1 MLLPDYSLFP
11 HVCKSYDRRALTNGC
26 GIRFEGANPMN
37 LYRLFSRLAVVACVL
52 PGMALASGT
61 TPATSGDVSLAGT
74 WTLVAAD
81 VLHPDGSREHD
92 YGDAPKGL
100 LMIDRTGH
108 YSLQIFRSDR
118 PRFAD
123 PAKAKAS
130 AQEYR
135 AAVMGSSTHYGTLA
149 VEAAEQQ
156 LVFHVEG
163 ASFPNWEGQQQARA
177 FELRG
182 DTLSYR
188 VPPRPNGDVPISV
201 WRRIGH

>member
-1 MLLPDYSLFP
+1 MNLHRIFANLAVIACLLPGL
-11 HVCKSYDRRALTNGC
+11 A
-26 GIRFEGANPMN
+26 GA
-37 LYRLFSRLAVVACVL
+37 A
-52 PGMALASGT
+52 GT
-61 TPATSGDVSLAGT
+61 KAADTGGDVSLAGT

-81 VLHPDGSREHD
+81 VIHPDGSRSHD

-100 LMIDRTGH
+100 LMIDRTGR

-118 PRFAD
+118 PRFAA

-149 VEAAEQQ
+149 VEPAKHQ
-156 LVFHVEG
+156 LVFHIEG
-163 ASFPNWEGQQQARA
+163 ASFPNWEGQQQTRA
-177 FELRG
+177 FELHG

-188 VPPRPNGDVPISV
+188 VPPRPNSDVPISV

>member
-1 MLLPDYSLFP
+1 
-11 HVCKSYDRRALTNGC
+11 
-26 GIRFEGANPMN
+26 MN
-37 LYRLFSRLAVVACVL
+37 LYRIFAHLVVVACVL
-52 PGMALASGT
+52 PGMAFSPGAGAADM
-61 TPATSGDVSLAGT
+61 PGDVSLAGT

-81 VLHPDGSREHD
+81 VLHPDGSRSHD
-92 YGDAPKGL
+92 YGDAPKGR
-100 LMIDRTGH
+100 LMIDRTGR

-149 VEAAEQQ
+149 VEPDRHQ
-156 LVFHVEG
+156 LVFRIEG
-163 ASFPNWEGQQQARA
+163 ASFPNWEGQTQTRT
-177 FELRG
+177 FELHG

-188 VPPRPNGDVPISV
+188 VPPRPNGDVPVSV

>member
-1 MLLPDYSLFP
+1 MGL
-11 HVCKSYDRRALTNGC
+11 HHT
-26 GIRFEGANPMN
+26 
-37 LYRLFSRLAVVACVL
+37 FSRLAAIVCLL
-52 PGMALASGT
+52 PGLAWSSGAGASGT
-61 TPATSGDVSLAGT
+61 GADVSLAGT

-81 VLHPDGSREHD
+81 VVHPDGSRSHD

-100 LMIDRTGH
+100 LMIDRTGR

-118 PRFAD
+118 PRFAA

-149 VEAAEQQ
+149 VEPAKHQ
-156 LVFHVEG
+156 LVFHIEV
-163 ASFPNWEGQQQARA
+163 ASFPNWEGQQQTRA
-177 FELRG
+177 FELHG